1 MCTRTL
7 RDFVVVE
14 LGAGYGRWSLNTIF
28 LAKRLGIKAR
38 AICVEAGKR
47 PRAWQL
53 PPPLSSSLLPSFF
66 EGGCNVSLILFS
78 LVRDE
83 EARLAQTV

>member
-1 MCTRTL
+1 MIIKFSCNFKFDHLFVMCTRMM

-14 LGAGYGRWSLNTIF
+14 LGAGWGRWSLDTIF

-47 PRAWQL
+47 PLLSAFSL
-53 PPPLSSSLLPSFF
+53 PPRFVFVYDGNPKA
-66 EGGCNVSLILFS
+66 S
-78 LVRDE
+78 LV
-83 EARLAQTV
+83 

>member
-1 MCTRTL
+1 MCTRTM

-14 LGAGYGRWSLNTIF
+14 LGAGWGRWSLDTIF

-47 PRAWQL
+47 PL
-53 PPPLSSSLLPSFF
+53 LSA
-66 EGGCNVSLILFS
+66 FS
-78 LVRDE
+78 LPHRFFFVCGGNPK
-83 EARLAQTV
+83 ASLV